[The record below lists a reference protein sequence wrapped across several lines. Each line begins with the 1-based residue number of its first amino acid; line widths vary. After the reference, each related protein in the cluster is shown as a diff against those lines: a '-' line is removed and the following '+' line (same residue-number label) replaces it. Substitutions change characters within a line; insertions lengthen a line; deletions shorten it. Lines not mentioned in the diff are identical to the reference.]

1 MYRAVADT
9 ENRFYFERVSKGRH
23 VYTEEYFVDRSG
35 TYRAGLAHIRSVY
48 APEFCAHTGSAV
60 LQVE

>member
-1 MYRAVADT
+1 MPPNFVPTQAPLSCRWNKGDGGKPRVA
-9 ENRFYFERVSKGRH
+9 RGR
-23 VYTEEYFVDRSG
+23 TAK
-35 TYRAGLAHIRSVY
+35 RAGLAHIRSVY